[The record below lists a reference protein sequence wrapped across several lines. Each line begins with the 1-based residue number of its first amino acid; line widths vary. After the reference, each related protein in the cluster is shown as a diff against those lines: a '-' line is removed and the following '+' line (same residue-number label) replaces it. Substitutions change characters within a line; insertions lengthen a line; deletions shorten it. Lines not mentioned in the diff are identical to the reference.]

1 MNILIGS
8 MFLAFFYSIYK
19 NRNNTGISTGLKKS
33 KKPSDSSKDKKGGF
47 FGGGGMNDMFGMGK
61 SNAKQFGG
69 EDGQKIKTRFKHVAG
84 NEGAK
89 EEIMEFVDF
98 LKDPKK
104 Y

>member
-1 MNILIGS
+1 M
-8 MFLAFFYSIYK
+8 FFYQLYK
-19 NRNNTGISTGLKKS
+19 GRNGNISTGLKKNKPKDAPKDN
-33 KKPSDSSKDKKGGF
+33 KKGF
-47 FGGGGMNDMFGMGK
+47 FGGGGLNDMFGMSQ

-69 EDGQKIKTRFKHVAG
+69 EDGLKIKTRFKHVAG

-89 EEIMEFVDF
+89 QEIMEFVDF

>member
-1 MNILIGS
+1 MNILLFAF
-8 MFLAFFYSIYK
+8 FLAFGYTLINKK
-19 NRNNTGISTGLKKS
+19 NNGISTGMKKGR
-33 KKPSDSSKDKKGGF
+33 KPADKDKKGGF
-47 FGGGGMNDMFGMGK
+47 FGGGGGLNDMFGMSK

>member
-1 MNILIGS
+1 
-8 MFLAFFYSIYK
+8 
-19 NRNNTGISTGLKKS
+19 
-33 KKPSDSSKDKKGGF
+33 
-47 FGGGGMNDMFGMGK
+47 MNDMFGGVGK
-61 SNAKQFGG
+61 INAKEFGG
-69 EDGQKIKTRFKHVAG
+69 EDGEKIKTRFKHVAG

>member
-1 MNILIGS
+1 
-8 MFLAFFYSIYK
+8 
-19 NRNNTGISTGLKKS
+19 
-33 KKPSDSSKDKKGGF
+33 
-47 FGGGGMNDMFGMGK
+47 MNDMFGMSK
-61 SNAKQFGG
+61 APAKQFGG
-69 EDGQKIKTRFKHVAG
+69 EDGQKIKTRFRHVAG

>member
-1 MNILIGS
+1 MNILIGA
-8 MFLAFFYSIYK
+8 MFLAFFMQIYRG
-19 NRNNTGISTGLKKS
+19 RNGKMNTGMKSGKSTNNEDKKKS
-33 KKPSDSSKDKKGGF
+33 GGF
-47 FGGGGMNDMFGMGK
+47 FGGGGMGDMFGMGK

-84 NEGAK
+84 NEAVK
-89 EEIMEFVDF
+89 TEIMEFVDF